1 MKEIIY
7 VDNAATTELDSDVLE
22 KMMPYMTKFY
32 GNPSSIHKMGRIAKE
47 AVETARIKV
56 AKAINCEPSEIYF
69 TGGGSEADSWAVIG
83 LAEARK
89 AKGKHIITSAIE
101 HHAVLHSVE
110 ALEKKG
116 FETTYLK
123 VNSKG
128 LIDLEELKSAIRE
141 DTILITIMFA
151 NNEIGTIQ
159 PIEEI
164 GKIAREKGIV
174 FHTDAVQAIGNIE
187 VDVKKQNI
195 DMLSLAA
202 HKFYGPKGIGA
213 LYVKKGIVLQNLIYG
228 GGQEKKKRAG
238 TENVAGIVGLG
249 YAIEKAVSNLEKNA
263 IFVKALRDKL
273 INGVLSA
280 VSYSRLN
287 GGLEKRLPGNA
298 NFSLEYIEGEAI
310 LLMLDL
316 KGICASSGSACTSG
330 SLDPSHVLLAIGLS
344 HEIAHGSLRITLG
357 HNNTEEEIDYILK
370 ELPIIADK
378 LRKMSPLW
386 EKVEKKGE

>member
-1 MKEIIY
+1 MDKIIY
-7 VDNAATTELDSDVLE
+7 VDNAATTELDSEIFE
-22 KMMPYMTKFY
+22 KMLPYMTQNY

-47 AVETARIKV
+47 AVENARIKV
-56 AKAINCEPSEIYF
+56 AKAINCQPSEIYF
-69 TGGGSEADSWAVIG
+69 TGGGSEADTWAIFG
-83 LAEARK
+83 LAQARK
-89 AKGKHIITSAIE
+89 SKGKHIITLAIE

-110 ALEKKG
+110 ALAKIG
-116 FETTYLK
+116 FEVTYLK
-123 VNSKG
+123 VDNKG
-128 LIDLEELKSAIRE
+128 LIDIEELKKAIRQ
-141 DTILITIMFA
+141 DTILITIIYA

-159 PIEEI
+159 PIEQI
-164 GKIAREKGIV
+164 GKIAKEKGII

-202 HKFYGPKGIGA
+202 HKFYGPKGVGA
-213 LYVKKGIVLQNLIYG
+213 LYIKKGIAIQNLIYG

-238 TENVAGIVGLG
+238 TENVASIVGLG
-249 YAIEKAVSNLEKNA
+249 FAIEKAVSNLEKNS
-263 IFVKALRDKL
+263 IFVKELRDKL

-280 VSYSRLN
+280 IPFTRLN
-287 GGLEKRLPGNA
+287 GDLEKRLPGNA

-344 HEIAHGSLRITLG
+344 HDVAHGSLRITLG
-357 HNNTEEEIDYILK
+357 HNNTIQEIDYILN
-370 ELPIIADK
+370 ELPLIAHK

-386 EKVEKKGE
+386 EKVENKGE